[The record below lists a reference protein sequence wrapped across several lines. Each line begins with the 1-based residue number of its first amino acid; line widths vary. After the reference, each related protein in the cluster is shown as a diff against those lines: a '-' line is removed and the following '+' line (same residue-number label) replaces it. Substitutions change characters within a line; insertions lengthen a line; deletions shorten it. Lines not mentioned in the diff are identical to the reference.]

1 MLTLYLNYFIMKAY
15 YLIVSLLATIGIS
28 LLIPDYPVLIGII
41 GFGIAIGYRNEVE
54 HYNKENGDKR

>member
-1 MLTLYLNYFIMKAY
+1 MKAY